1 MRKAIGMI
9 LAGGRVEDLSVL
21 TERRPK
27 SAVVFGGTY
36 RTIDF
41 ALTNLANAGV
51 GSVGILVQYRPSS
64 LMDHVGTGMAWD
76 LLGTTRGVR
85 FLPPYLKSTISEHYR
100 GPADALY
107 QNLDFIVRSDADDV
121 LTVSG
126 DHVYQ
131 MDYRPLLN
139 FHHEHGADMTM
150 AFAPMEQGVSRFG
163 IGELNAEGQ
172 LLNLAEKP
180 ERPRTNLASMSV
192 YCFRREVLVE
202 ELREALKGDEATFQ
216 IHEVI
221 RRMMSRRRAYG
232 FTHYGYWGYTRTLD
246 EYVAFHR
253 DLLGPAP
260 KIHLPAVRSNV
271 MAGRV
276 APPPPTRF
284 LPGAEV
290 EQSLVSA
297 GCIIEGT
304 VQRCVLS
311 PGVRVAKGAVVR
323 DCVLWDDVVVEEEAV
338 LEGVVADKRTV
349 FGRGAHVGVGELKP
363 SQELPGSLSC
373 GATLV
378 GADVHLPAAAVIGK
392 NCIIHP
398 YCQPEDLP
406 GPVSSGQSVRP
417 TPERREGTP

>member
-1 MRKAIGMI
+1 MHKAIGMI

-21 TERRPK
+21 TEQRPK

-41 ALTNLANAGV
+41 ALTNLANSGV

-76 LLGTTRGVR
+76 LVGTTRGVR
-85 FLPPYLKSTISEHYR
+85 FLPPYLKATLGEQYR

-107 QNLDFIVRSDADDV
+107 QNLDFIARSGADDV

-126 DHVYQ
+126 DHVCQ

-139 FHHEHGADMTM
+139 FHYEHDADMTM
-150 AFAPMEQGVSRFG
+150 AFVPMEQGASRFG
-163 IGELNAEGQ
+163 IGELNAEGE
-172 LLNLAEKP
+172 LVNLAEKP

-202 ELREALKGDEATFQ
+202 ELRESLKGGEATFQ

-232 FTHYGYWGYTRTLD
+232 FVHYGYWGYTRTID
-246 EYVAFHR
+246 DYVAFHR
-253 DLLGPAP
+253 DLLGPSP
-260 KIHLPAVRSNV
+260 KVTLSTVRSNL

-276 APPPPTRF
+276 TPPPPTSF

-290 EQSLVSA
+290 QQSLVSA
-297 GCIIEGT
+297 GCTIEGT
-304 VQRCVLS
+304 VQRSVLS

-323 DCVLWDDVVVEEEAV
+323 DCVLWDDVVVEAEAV
-338 LEGVVADKRTV
+338 LEGVVSDKRAV

-378 GADVHLPAAAVIGK
+378 GADVVLPAAAVIGK

-398 YCQPEDLP
+398 RSEPEDLP
-406 GPVSSGQSVRP
+406 APVGSGQSVRP
-417 TPERREGTP
+417 SSERKEGTP

>member
-21 TERRPK
+21 TEQRPK

-41 ALTNLANAGV
+41 ALTNLANSGV

-76 LLGTTRGVR
+76 LVGTTRGVR
-85 FLPPYLKSTISEHYR
+85 FLPPYLKATLGEQYR

-107 QNLDFIVRSDADDV
+107 QNLDFIARSGADDV

-126 DHVYQ
+126 DHISQ

-150 AFAPMEQGVSRFG
+150 AFVPMEQGANRFG
-163 IGELNAEGQ
+163 IGELNAEGE

-202 ELREALKGDEATFQ
+202 ELRESLKGGEATFQ

-221 RRMMSRRRAYG
+221 RSMMSRRRAYG
-232 FTHYGYWGYTRTLD
+232 FVHYGYWGYTRTID

-260 KIHLPAVRSNV
+260 KVTLATVRSNL

-276 APPPPTRF
+276 APPPPTSF

-290 EQSLVSA
+290 QQSLVSA
-297 GCIIEGT
+297 GCVIEGT
-304 VQRCVLS
+304 VQRSVLS

-323 DCVLWDDVVVEEEAV
+323 DCVLWDDVVVEAEAV
-338 LEGVVADKRTV
+338 LEGVVSDKRAV
-349 FGRGAHVGVGELKP
+349 FGRGAHVGVGEVKP
-363 SQELPGSLSC
+363 CRELPGSLSC

-378 GADVHLPAAAVIGK
+378 GAEVVLPAAAVIGK

-398 YCQPEDLP
+398 RTGPEDLP
-406 GPVSSGQSVRP
+406 APVGSGQSVRP
-417 TPERREGTP
+417 SSERKEGTP